1 MKKVSL
7 LLTFMLAFGL
17 LSHAQNTY
25 KLEGAIVDS
34 ASQNAVEFAAVG
46 LWTNGKPIDGTLT
59 DEKGRFKFEE
69 VKPGSYKLVV
79 SFVGYKPMSIEN
91 ITISNK
97 NQDLGNIKLTGDS
110 QILDEVEVTGQ
121 ASLVE
126 NRIDKLVYN
135 ADKDITNRGGTAED
149 VLRKVPMLSVDLD
162 GNVSMRG
169 SQNIRVLIDNKPSTI
184 FASSIADALRQIP
197 SDEIKSVEVITSPGA
212 KYDGEGTA
220 GIINIITKK
229 NTLAGI
235 TGNVSMGVGYLG
247 SFGFGNL
254 SLRDKK
260 WGVSLRGGGRYSYN
274 VRTDG
279 FNNRTSFVNGTPTFL
294 RQLDD
299 NQSWRNFAN
308 YAATFDYDFSK
319 KSSLTI
325 AYQNRFGNSRSEG
338 TQNTTTEDAN
348 QQVVRQ
354 FSRLVDNVRDN
365 VTNTVDLTYIKRFEN
380 PDQEL
385 NILAQWSE
393 NNRDENFTADQRFII
408 PQNNLLQERSLNNG
422 IDREITLQLDYVQPL
437 GKKVKWEMGAKG
449 ILRKVTSD
457 GEFFTAINNSEFVPT
472 PIRENFLNY
481 DQDVLSTYSS
491 FTVQLPKDF
500 GLQAGVRFERTLINA
515 DFKDVPNADI
525 PNYDNF
531 LPSINLTK
539 KFNKRHQ
546 FRLSY
551 TQRIQRPSIR
561 FLNPFIDYSN
571 PNDISFGQPTLD
583 PELVDQFEINY
594 NTFVKANSINVSV
607 FHRMTDNSITQ
618 VQDIIRLDEVDITR
632 TTFGNIGLDRNIGSN
647 ISLQLQPTKKL
658 RIGAG
663 FNAFYVYL
671 DNRVLSNEG
680 WNFSY
685 NANASYSFKNGWGAQ
700 FFGFLRSPTVTLQ
713 GLRGAFNFHTFSVKK
728 DFKNKKGSLGLGIEN
743 PLARAIVIKSDFQDN
758 TSPDFS
764 FVQENVRNI
773 YRRSIRV
780 DFQYSFG
787 KMDASGASLFRRRKT
802 VNNSD
807 LKDGGG
813 GDEGGQGGGR
823 N

>member
-1 MKKVSL
+1 MMKKINL
-7 LLTFMLAFGL
+7 LICFLA
-17 LSHAQNTY
+17 LSTLVNAQPSTY
-25 KLEGAIVDS
+25 KLSGAIVDS
-34 ASQNAVEFAAVG
+34 ASQQPVEFAAVG
-46 LWTNGKPIDGTLT
+46 LWLNGKPIDGTLT
-59 DEKGRFKFEE
+59 DDKGKFKFEE
-69 VKPGSYKLVV
+69 VKAGKYKLVI

-91 ITISNK
+91 VSVVDK
-97 NQDLGNIKLTGDS
+97 NVDLNNIKLTGDT
-110 QILDEVEVTGQ
+110 QILDEVTVTGQ

-149 VLRKVPMLSVDLD
+149 VLRKVPMLAVDLD

-169 SQNIRVLIDNKPSTI
+169 SQNIRVLIDNKPSSI
-184 FASSIADALRQIP
+184 FASSIADALKQIP
-197 SDEIKSVEVITSPGA
+197 SDEIKQVEVITSPGA

-235 TGNVSMGVGYLG
+235 TGFASVGVGYLG

-294 RQLDD
+294 EQLDD
-299 NQSWRNFAN
+299 NQSWRNYAN

-338 TQNTTTEDAN
+338 TQNTTIKNST
-348 QQVVRQ
+348 QQVVRE
-354 FSRLVDNVRDN
+354 FDRFVDNNRDN
-365 VTNTVDLTYIKRFEN
+365 ITNTVDLTYIKKFEN

-385 NILAQWSE
+385 TLLTQWSQ
-393 NNRDENFTADQRFII
+393 NNRIENFDSQ
-408 PQNNLLQERSLNNG
+408 QNGVAFERSFNDG
-422 IDREITLQLDYVQPL
+422 FDREMTVQLDYVQPL
-437 GKKVKWEMGAKG
+437 SKKAKWEMGAKG
-449 ILRKVTSD
+449 ILRRVTSD
-457 GEFFTAINNSEFVPT
+457 GTFGIFSSDQNVYIPAPE
-472 PIRENFLNY
+472 RENFLNY
-481 DQDVLSTYSS
+481 DQDVLSAYSS
-491 FTVQLPKDF
+491 FTFQLPKDF
-500 GLQAGVRFERTLINA
+500 GLQAGLRLERTLIDA
-515 DFKDVPNADI
+515 DFKDVPNANI
-525 PNYDNF
+525 PNYNNF

-539 KFNKRHQ
+539 KFAKRHQ

-571 PNDISFGQPTLD
+571 PNDISFGQPTLN
-583 PELVDQFEINY
+583 PELVDQFELNY

-607 FHRMTDNSITQ
+607 YHRMTDNSISQ
-618 VQDIIRLDEVDITR
+618 VQDVIRVNKVDVTR
-632 TTFGNIGLDRNIGSN
+632 TTYGNIGLDRNIGTN
-647 ISLQLQPTKKL
+647 ISLQLQPTKDL
-658 RIGAG
+658 RLGGG

-671 DNRVLSNEG
+671 DNRLLSNEG

-728 DFKNKKGSLGLGIEN
+728 DFTNKKGSIGLGIEN
-743 PLARAIVIKSDFQDN
+743 PLTKAIVIKSNFEDN

-764 FVQENVRNI
+764 FIQENQRNI

-780 DFQYSFG
+780 DFQYRFG
-787 KMDASGASLFRRRKT
+787 KMEAGGAGLFRRRKT
-802 VNNSD
+802 VDNND
-807 LKDGGG
+807 LKGGG
-813 GDEGGQGGGR
+813 GDDDGGGMQGGGGR